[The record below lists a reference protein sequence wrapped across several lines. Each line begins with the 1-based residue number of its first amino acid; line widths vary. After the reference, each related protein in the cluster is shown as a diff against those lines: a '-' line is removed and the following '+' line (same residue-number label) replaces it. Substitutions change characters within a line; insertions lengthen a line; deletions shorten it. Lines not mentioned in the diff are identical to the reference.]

1 LLRGIFTRRA
11 FLALAGAFA
20 LLGLPLGRW
29 LRERDSSH
37 ALHTHLRPQLRACLD
52 SLLPRDDLGPSATD
66 LDVDSELLGALAAW
80 PVARAK
86 LYVQGLDWCD
96 KQARTRFSRTF
107 SLLDESDR
115 DAILRL
121 AANSPERSMPSRFLY
136 QLRHDAF
143 AVYYA
148 HPDVVRHIHGAGPPQ
163 PAGYADYAEPPA

>member
-1 LLRGIFTRRA
+1 MLRGIFTRRA
-11 FLALAGAFA
+11 FLALAGAIA

-29 LRERDSSH
+29 LGERDSSH
-37 ALHTHLRPQLRACLD
+37 ALHTHLRPRLRACLD
-52 SLLPRDDLGPSATD
+52 ILLPSDDLGPSATD
-66 LDVDSELLGALAAW
+66 LDVDTELLGALHALPA
-80 PVARAK
+80 ARAK

-96 KQARTRFSRTF
+96 EQARTRFSKTF
-107 SLLDESDR
+107 ALLEDSDR

-121 AANSPERSMPSRFLY
+121 AANSPERSMASRFLY

-143 AVYYA
+143 AIYYA